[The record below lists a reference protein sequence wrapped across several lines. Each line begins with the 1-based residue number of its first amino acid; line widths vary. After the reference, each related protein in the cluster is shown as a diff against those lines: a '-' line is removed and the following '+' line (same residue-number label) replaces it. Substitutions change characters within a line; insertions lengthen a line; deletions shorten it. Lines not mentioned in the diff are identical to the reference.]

1 MENKSR
7 SSHADPGADQ
17 ISPAEKAVPPSTA
30 PRISYAAM
38 ARTGLV
44 VTQEQT
50 TQSPTRD
57 EDEPSEYVH
66 EERIPDV
73 CFARPMLGFVL
84 AVPYDKKRFLVDQV
98 VKATLSTFPGILQ
111 LDHYR
116 PGVIY
121 IQFKTEAEKDQA
133 LSMEIP
139 CSPYPLVLKS
149 VVYSTG
155 QRINIHTEHMQVSS
169 PDDRTKAVE
178 QVFGEYGE
186 VIQTTIYWKG
196 SRKELLPSFDFVL
209 DIPQHTS
216 KDLMLPRVAV
226 ILGKNHL
233 FTWSGTPICY
243 KCGEDDH
250 IKKHC
255 RKPRNFNMIN
265 APPVASP
272 IMARAFSA
280 PVVPPH
286 TTRASKPQRN
296 RDSQARQRP
305 RASRK

>member
-1 MENKSR
+1 
-7 SSHADPGADQ
+7 
-17 ISPAEKAVPPSTA
+17 
-30 PRISYAAM
+30 M
-38 ARTGLV
+38 ARTDLV

-50 TQSPTRD
+50 HPPQSHTRD
-57 EDEPSEYVH
+57 EDESSEYVH

-84 AVPYDKKRFLVDQV
+84 AVPYDKERFLVDQV

-121 IQFKTEAEKDQA
+121 IQFKTEAEKEQA

-139 CSPYPLVLKS
+139 CSPYPLILMS

-155 QRINIHTEHMQVSS
+155 QRINIHTEHMQVSN

-178 QVFGEYGE
+178 QVFGEYG
-186 VIQTTIYWKG
+186 
-196 SRKELLPSFDFVL
+196 
-209 DIPQHTS
+209 
-216 KDLMLPRVAV
+216 KDLMLPRVAA
-226 ILGKNHL
+226 ILGKNHI
-233 FTWSGTPICY
+233 FTWDSTPICC

-265 APPVASP
+265 APPVAFP
-272 IMARAFSA
+272 TIARAFSA
-280 PVVPPH
+280 AVVPPY
-286 TTRASKPQRN
+286 TTQVSKPQRN
-296 RDSQARQRP
+296 QASQARRRP